1 MSKKKPYRRK
11 VFYYETDQM
20 GIVHHSNY
28 IRWFEE
34 ARIHY
39 LEQSGHPYD
48 GIERRGLM
56 IPVLSASCEYRLAV
70 RFGETV
76 RIETEIVEFKGL
88 KFKIVYEVYDKHT
101 VDPNDTRDTTQMTGG
116 RKEESVA
123 GCPQL
128 AHAHNKTI
136 KCSSTNLW
144 WVIQ

>member
-1 MSKKKPYRRK
+1 MEQINPYYHT
-11 VFYYETDQM
+11 VQYYETDAM
-20 GIVHHSNY
+20 AVVHHSNY

-88 KFKIVYEVYDKHT
+88 KFKIVYEVYDKE
-101 VDPNDTRDTTQMTGG
+101 
-116 RKEESVA
+116 RKALHARGSTEHCFLNEDFKPVSIKK
-123 GCPQL
+123 L
-128 AHAHNKTI
+128 APDLYEFFSGKKVSAQI
-136 KCSSTNLW
+136 FD
-144 WVIQ
+144 